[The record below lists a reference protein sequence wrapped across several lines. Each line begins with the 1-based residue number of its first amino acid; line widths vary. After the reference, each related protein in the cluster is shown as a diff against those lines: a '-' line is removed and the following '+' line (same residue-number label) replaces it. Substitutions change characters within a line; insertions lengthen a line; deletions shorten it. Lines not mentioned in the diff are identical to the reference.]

1 MRILVVH
8 GPNLNM
14 LGTREPEIYGS
25 TTLEQIDAMLVEE
38 AARLGAEVKTLQSNS
53 EGELVTSVQKA
64 AGWADA
70 LIINPA
76 GYTHTSVALR
86 DAIAALSVPTIEV
99 HLSNVYAREEFRRHS
114 YVSPVAKGVISGF
127 GADSYLLA
135 LIAATR
141 MLAART
147 NAARIN
153 ADRMNAGR

>member
-14 LGTREPEIYGS
+14 LGTREPDIYGS
-25 TTLEQIDAMLVEE
+25 KTLDQINAMLIEE
-38 AARLGAEVKTLQSNS
+38 GVRLGAEVRTAQSNS
-53 EGELVTSVQKA
+53 EGELVTAVQQA
-64 AGWADA
+64 AGWADV

-86 DAIAALSVPTIEV
+86 DAIAALSVPAIEV

-127 GADSYLLA
+127 GADSYRLALLA
-135 LIAATR
+135 AVRLV
-141 MLAART
+141 
-147 NAARIN
+147 N
-153 ADRMNAGR
+153 G